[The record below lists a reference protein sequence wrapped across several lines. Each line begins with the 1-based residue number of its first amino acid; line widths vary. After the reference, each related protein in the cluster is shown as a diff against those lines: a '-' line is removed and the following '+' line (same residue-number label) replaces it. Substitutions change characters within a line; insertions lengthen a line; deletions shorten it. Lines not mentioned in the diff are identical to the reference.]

1 VLEAGSHFFVS
12 HEEGI
17 EQAAGLIVAVFGLLY
32 AAYSWKRHSHCHGH
46 EHHGPSPD
54 PKKTPFLFL
63 FTIGLSPCV
72 AVLPVFAAAA
82 PVGTGAVLS
91 AMIGFVGG
99 VLIAMLSAT
108 GLATFSALKLDHPI
122 FEHHGDV
129 ITGLGVALMGLLLFV
144 HPEWL
149 HFGH

>member
-1 VLEAGSHFFVS
+1 
-12 HEEGI
+12 
-17 EQAAGLIVAVFGLLY
+17 
-32 AAYSWKRHSHCHGH
+32 
-46 EHHGPSPD
+46 
-54 PKKTPFLFL
+54 
-63 FTIGLSPCV
+63 
-72 AVLPVFAAAA
+72 
-82 PVGTGAVLS
+82 
-91 AMIGFVGG
+91 MIGFVGG

-108 GLATFSALKLDHPI
+108 GLATFSAFKLDHPI